1 MEAFVICGVHRKEYI
16 QTFSCQLAFA
26 VYVCC
31 SEGLQGP
38 ACDYSYTLLIYCPF
52 RGTASREPFLLGYKT
67 LMKCTLLRQQQHVEG
82 DYCMNKNTCNCYC
95 YRLCILTDRTNTSKY
110 VLQTCLGL
118 PRADT
123 IIGRF
128 LCYHDHML
136 ICNKSNETVVQK

>member
-1 MEAFVICGVHRKEYI
+1 MLKLITKNYRLEAFVICGVHRKKSM
-16 QTFSCQLAFA
+16 TFSCQLAFA

-123 IIGRF
+123 
-128 LCYHDHML
+128 
-136 ICNKSNETVVQK
+136 